1 MAKGFDKEAGE
12 VDFYWLGEIWG
23 LGVNMHVHE
32 WEIREHEVTT
42 LASHRQWEG
51 KGEGYKCKLWT
62 GELVGLIWLGW
73 LFFGCARHNQIT
85 TPLWF
90 DSVNTA
96 QKSIL
101 V

>member
-1 MAKGFDKEAGE
+1 MAKEFDKEAGE

-51 KGEGYKCKLWT
+51 KGEGYKCKLWR
-62 GELVGLIWLGW
+62 GKLVGLIWLGKN
-73 LFFGCARHNQIT
+73 GTNERGKGTN
-85 TPLWF
+85 
-90 DSVNTA
+90 VNCGGG
-96 QKSIL
+96 SWSD
-101 V
+101 